1 MFVTKLL
8 FMLSSLRT
16 FGHNINRSIITRR
29 MSQLLEQMNATWQKG
44 IESKELVVFQSYVSY
59 VQDCNYSV

>member
-1 MFVTKLL
+1 
-8 FMLSSLRT
+8 MLSSLRT
-16 FGHNINRSIITRR
+16 FGHCTHQSILKRS

-59 VQDCNYSV
+59 VQDSNYHV